1 MGNVLP
7 FLLGTGG
14 IERDKKYSI
23 VISSSWPQKFL
34 VLHFFWTEGLVCLIS
49 KAVFLCSQ
57 IWITMQP
64 WNRVKV
70 WQERPFGTEC
80 RLVTFKVCLDVE
92 KLEGKVAA
100 QIVPMHKVVLLLC
113 HDKLYTTNANK
124 LYILFSGS
132 KTMFYY
138 HICRSLQFVI
148 LMLIWVLE
156 SIYWNM
162 SKIQHCW
169 KLGLLIRIHK
179 HWYTF
184 RYWNGF
190 LIS

>member
-1 MGNVLP
+1 MKYLP
-7 FLLGTGG
+7 HDRKSFLSYIFSG
-14 IERDKKYSI
+14 
-23 VISSSWPQKFL
+23 QKGWFVWYQKAML
-34 VLHFFWTEGLVCLIS
+34 LCL
-49 KAVFLCSQ
+49 Q

-132 KTMFYY
+132 KTMFYS
-138 HICRSLQFVI
+138 HICRLLTICNAIVHLSFVNY
-148 LMLIWVLE
+148 LLKQNDSMPLIQYFEKWGLE
-156 SIYWNM
+156 MKVHNYWYM
-162 SKIQHCW
+162 
-169 KLGLLIRIHK
+169 
-179 HWYTF
+179 
-184 RYWNGF
+184 F
-190 LIS
+190 LY

>member
-49 KAVFLCSQ
+49 KAELLCLQ

-100 QIVPMHKVVLLLC
+100 QIVPMHKVVLLLF

-138 HICRSLQFVI
+138 HICRSLTICNINADLSVGKYI
-148 LMLIWVLE
+148 LKHVEDTTLL
-156 SIYWNM
+156 
-162 SKIQHCW
+162 KIGSVN
-169 KLGLLIRIHK
+169 KD
-179 HWYTF
+179 T
-184 RYWNGF
+184 
-190 LIS
+190 

>member
-7 FLLGTGG
+7 LLLGTGG
-14 IERDKKYSI
+14 IERDKKYDI

-49 KAVFLCSQ
+49 KTMLLLSLQ

-80 RLVTFKVCLDVE
+80 RLGTFKVCLDVE

-100 QIVPMHKVVLLLC
+100 QILPMHKVVLLLC

-132 KTMFYY
+132 KTMFYSD
-138 HICRSLQFVI
+138 ICRLLTICNTNVKLCFVNYLLKYI
-148 LMLIWVLE
+148 KTKSRTNIWC
-156 SIYWNM
+156 I
-162 SKIQHCW
+162 
-169 KLGLLIRIHK
+169 
-179 HWYTF
+179 
-184 RYWNGF
+184 
-190 LIS
+190 

>member
-1 MGNVLP
+1 MVL
-7 FLLGTGG
+7 
-14 IERDKKYSI
+14 
-23 VISSSWPQKFL
+23 
-34 VLHFFWTEGLVCLIS
+34 CL
-49 KAVFLCSQ
+49 Q

-100 QIVPMHKVVLLLC
+100 QIVPMHKVVLLLF

-132 KTMFYY
+132 KTMFYSD
-138 HICRSLQFVI
+138 ICRSLTICNINADLGVGKYLLKQNVYKSY
-148 LMLIWVLE
+148 
-156 SIYWNM
+156 SI
-162 SKIQHCW
+162 SRIQYCST
-169 KLGLLIRIHK
+169 LGLLLRIHK
-179 HWYTF
+179 DWYPF
-184 RYWNGF
+184 HNWNGVF
-190 LIS
+190 IE

>member
-1 MGNVLP
+1 MENVLP

-14 IERDKKYSI
+14 IERDKKKDS

-34 VLHFFWTEGLVCLIS
+34 VLHFFWTEGLVCLVS
-49 KAVFLCSQ
+49 KAVLLFLQ

-70 WQERPFGTEC
+70 WQERPYGTEC

-92 KLEGKVAA
+92 KSEGKVAA
-100 QIVPMHKVVLLLC
+100 QIVQMHKVVLLLC

-132 KTMFYY
+132 KTMFYS
-138 HICRSLQFVI
+138 HICRLLTICNAIVHLSFVN
-148 LMLIWVLE
+148 
-156 SIYWNM
+156 Y
-162 SKIQHCW
+162 
-169 KLGLLIRIHK
+169 LLK
-179 HWYTF
+179 Q
-184 RYWNGF
+184 NA
-190 LIS
+190 

>member
-1 MGNVLP
+1 M
-7 FLLGTGG
+7 LL
-14 IERDKKYSI
+14 
-23 VISSSWPQKFL
+23 
-34 VLHFFWTEGLVCLIS
+34 CL
-49 KAVFLCSQ
+49 Q

-100 QIVPMHKVVLLLC
+100 QIVPMHKVVLLLF

-132 KTMFYY
+132 KTMFYS
-138 HICRSLQFVI
+138 HICRLLTICNAIVHLSFVNY
-148 LMLIWVLE
+148 LLKQKFDAFNTVF
-156 SIYWNM
+156 
-162 SKIQHCW
+162 W
-169 KLGLLIRIHK
+169 KMGSGNEGTQLLIYVPVLKWR
-179 HWYTF
+179 F
-184 RYWNGF
+184 YWVMN
-190 LIS
+190 